1 MANVATADDVK
12 ARPMTGEEKKVIFA
26 SSLGTVFEW
35 YDFYLYGSLAVY
47 IGATFFSSYPETTRN
62 IFALLAFAAG
72 FLVRPFGALV
82 FGRLGDLVGRKYTF
96 LVTILIMGLS
106 TFLVGILPGAASIGI
121 AAPILLI
128 ALRMLQGLALG
139 GEYGGAATYVAEHA
153 PHGRRGYFTSWI
165 QTTATLGLFLSLVVI
180 LLVQFLVGKE
190 AFAAWGW
197 RIPFLVSVALL
208 GVSVWIRLKMNES
221 PAFKKMKEE
230 GKGSKAPLSEAFGQ
244 WKNAKIALLAL
255 FGAVVGQAVVWYSG
269 QFYALFFLTG
279 VLKVDGQS
287 ANIMVAASLLIGTG
301 FFVLFGWL
309 SDKIGRKP
317 IIMAG
322 LLLAMLTYFPL
333 FKALTWAGNPALA
346 QAQATVRAT
355 VTAAPGD
362 CKFQFNPTGTAKFTT
377 SCDIATAFLTK
388 NSVPYD
394 VVTTA
399 AAGTA
404 ATVKV
409 GETTI
414 NSYDAVAAGDGAKAA
429 NGAFEKQVNMA
440 LHDAGYPL
448 VRGAAKVPE
457 SKLDGFV
464 AANPELALD
473 AAVVRGG
480 EKTMVPADKL
490 IADKL
495 LTKDEVGAATEM
507 PVYTIAKGGSFAMV
521 ADPANVNWT
530 TIIAV
535 LTVLV
540 IYVTMVYGPIAALL
554 VELFPTRIRY
564 TGMSLPYHIGNGW
577 FGGLLPATAF
587 AMSAAQGDIYYG
599 LWYPIVFAGITLV
612 IGLLFL
618 PETKDRDIHAM
629 D

>member
-1 MANVATADDVK
+1 MAHVATADSA

-47 IGATFFSSYPETTRN
+47 IGASFFSQYPETTRN

-96 LVTILIMGLS
+96 LVTILIMGMS
-106 TFLVGILPGAASIGI
+106 TFLVGVLPGSASIGI
-121 AAPILLI
+121 AAPILLLV
-128 ALRMLQGLALG
+128 LRMLQGLALG

-153 PHGRRGYFTSWI
+153 PHGRRGLFTSWI

-180 LLVQFLVGKE
+180 IGVQTALGKE

-197 RIPFLVSVALL
+197 RIPFLVSCLLL
-208 GVSVWIRLKMNES
+208 GVSVWIRMKMNES

-230 GKGSKAPLSEAFGQ
+230 GKVSKAPLTEAFGQ

-269 QFYALFFLTG
+269 QFYALFFLQNI
-279 VLKVDGQS
+279 LKVDAQS
-287 ANIMVAASLLIGTG
+287 ANIMVAISLLIGTG
-301 FFVLFGWL
+301 FFVVFGSL
-309 SDKIGRKP
+309 SDRIGRKP

-322 LLLAMLTYFPL
+322 CLLSMLTYFPL
-333 FKALTWAGNPALA
+333 FKAMTWAGNPALA
-346 QAQATVRAT
+346 EAQQNVRAT
-355 VTAAPGD
+355 VTADPSD

-377 SCDIATAFLTK
+377 SCDIATSFLTR

-394 VVTTA
+394 VVPGP
-399 AAGTA
+399 AGQPA
-404 ATVKV
+404 SVKIGDAT
-409 GETTI
+409 I
-414 NSYDAVAAGDGAKAA
+414 ASYDAVAAGDNAKATDS
-429 NGAFEKQVNMA
+429 AFQKQINIA
-440 LHDAGYPL
+440 LHNSGYPL
-448 VRGAAKVPE
+448 MRGAAKVPE
-457 SKLDGFV
+457 TKLDAFV
-464 AANPELALD
+464 AANPELSLNAD
-473 AAVVRGG
+473 AIRAG
-480 EKTMVPADKL
+480 EKATVPTEKL
-490 IADKL
+490 VADKL
-495 LTKDEVGAATEM
+495 LTAQEAAGATEM
-507 PVYTIAKGGSFAMV
+507 TVYTVPNAGAFTMV
-521 ADPANVNWT
+521 ADPARVNWVAV
-530 TIIAV
+530 IAI

-564 TGMSLPYHIGNGW
+564 SGMSLPYHIGNGW

-587 AMSAAQGDIYYG
+587 AMSAAKGDIYYG
-599 LWYPIVFAGITLV
+599 LWYPIVFAGLTLV
-612 IGLLFL
+612 IGMLFL
-618 PETKDRDIHAM
+618 PETKDRDIH
-629 D
+629 DD